1 MTQAVDLNLRLMK
14 WRLWPQ
20 LDTSLLA
27 NTTCLLLGAGTLGS
41 WQKVTIIV
49 MMMMK
54 NMVIMMMVVVVVS
67 E

>member
-1 MTQAVDLNLRLMK
+1 MK

-27 NTTCLLLGAGTLGS
+27 NTTCLLLGAGTLGR
-41 WQKVTIIV
+41 WQKVMKTIIV
-49 MMMMK
+49 MMMK
-54 NMVIMMMVVVVVS
+54 NMVIMMIVVAVVS